1 MSDQLYDP
9 TTPVPPAQ
17 RTRPTSVRELVRRLD
32 AFRTEASITS
42 ALAFQPRPSD
52 VFVATFAKSGTT
64 WMQQIVHGLR
74 SGGDMD
80 FAEISSAVPWLES
93 ALDMGIDAEADQ
105 VAKPRAFKTHLAWDQ
120 VPKGA
125 RYVCVVRDP
134 RDVLVSFYH
143 FFEGWMFEAG
153 SVDMAEFARELFL
166 AGASKSGRY
175 WEHVASYWRERERPE
190 VLMMA
195 FEDIKA
201 DLDTAVR
208 RVADFID
215 LPSDIDREAR
225 IAVATEQARFGFMK
239 AHESQ
244 FDDHLLR
251 DLREPYLGLPPGG
264 TCSKVRSGRVGDH
277 AGRLT
282 PEVVAMLDEAWR
294 ESMAEPL
301 GLASYAELRASLRP

>member
-1 MSDQLYDP
+1 
-9 TTPVPPAQ
+9 
-17 RTRPTSVRELVRRLD
+17 
-32 AFRTEASITS
+32 
-42 ALAFQPRPSD
+42 
-52 VFVATFAKSGTT
+52 
-64 WMQQIVHGLR
+64 
-74 SGGDMD
+74 
-80 FAEISSAVPWLES
+80 
-93 ALDMGIDAEADQ
+93 
-105 VAKPRAFKTHLAWDQ
+105 
-120 VPKGA
+120 
-125 RYVCVVRDP
+125 
-134 RDVLVSFYH
+134 
-143 FFEGWMFEAG
+143 
-153 SVDMAEFARELFL
+153 
-166 AGASKSGRY
+166 
-175 WEHVASYWRERERPE
+175 
-190 VLMMA
+190 MMA

-225 IAVATEQARFGFMK
+225 IALATEQARFGFMK